1 MAQCFKRSRR
11 GGCPSLGN
19 QTWTQIYL
27 PYLEHGMCSTLSYFS
42 GDTKCFW
49 ILNWQVDGK
58 KPQTPMKLCEQ
69 KGKACRGIFLQLNR
83 IQSSEFSVKIWG
95 IYLGVFPRLDS
106 VSFHLRCFCG
116 QKCWNGGKKRGRRKI
131 KTKQKIP
138 LYCAKPACKHGWA
151 VAEYGSGLQKAKIT
165 QNKNLNNQRDTEVA
179 LQSLRF
185 FSPQAREPRKCVM
198 SIKL

>member
-1 MAQCFKRSRR
+1 MCWSGDCGDGIWGWGGGKDMAQCFKRSRR

-19 QTWTQIYL
+19 QNWTQIYL

-42 GDTKCFW
+42 GDTKCFQ

-58 KPQTPMKLCEQ
+58 KSQAPMKLCEQ
-69 KGKACRGIFLQLNR
+69 EGKACRGIFLQLNR

-116 QKCWNGGKKRGRRKI
+116 QKCWNGGKKEEEKSKPNRRSHC
-131 KTKQKIP
+131 TVPNQRASMAGLWLSTVLGFRKQKSHRTRI
-138 LYCAKPACKHGWA
+138 
-151 VAEYGSGLQKAKIT
+151 
-165 QNKNLNNQRDTEVA
+165 
-179 LQSLRF
+179 
-185 FSPQAREPRKCVM
+185 
-198 SIKL
+198 